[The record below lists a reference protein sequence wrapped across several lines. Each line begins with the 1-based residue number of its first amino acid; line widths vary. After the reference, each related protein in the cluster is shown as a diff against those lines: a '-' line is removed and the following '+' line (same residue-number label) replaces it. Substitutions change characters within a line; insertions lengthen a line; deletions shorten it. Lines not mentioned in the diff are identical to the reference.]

1 MKTLSTLYDNWD
13 IDFYVR
19 LNFTSVEEI
28 VDALGGITVNSE
40 IEFYTSPDT
49 SDEKFHFV
57 EGPNKLNGKAA
68 LAFCREDSLWQQVIT
83 SVDRIRCL
91 LLKR

>member
-1 MKTLSTLYDNWD
+1 M
-13 IDFYVR
+13 IFYVR

-40 IEFYTSPDT
+40 IEQFYTSPDT

-57 EGPNKLNGKAA
+57 KA
-68 LAFCREDSLWQQVIT
+68 
-83 SVDRIRCL
+83 RIS
-91 LLKR
+91 